1 MITVNLL
8 PYHLRPIKRT
18 PLPYILSILVL
29 LVAVGSMGGLW
40 IYQQAGIVAKRA
52 QLEQHKKEL
61 EGLQNVVDEFKR
73 LTQQQLDLAG
83 KIAIIQDIVTD
94 RIIWSRQLFNISRLT
109 PDNVWYSSI
118 TEKERTVQETKMVPN
133 PHTGKEEPKQ
143 VPVKQRVLVL
153 GGYVIT
159 GSDGSNDIY
168 PLTFNMEQ
176 DQEFSNMFQLS
187 LPKLVDTEFKG
198 YRVRSFNL
206 EYINPEKNE
215 PPKQGEE
222 PKK

>member
-18 PLPYILSILVL
+18 PLPYILSVLILVL
-29 LVAVGSMGGLW
+29 AIGAMGSLW
-40 IYQQAGIVAKRA
+40 VYTQAGIVGKRA
-52 QLEQHKKEL
+52 ELDRHKKEL
-61 EGLQNVVDEFKR
+61 EGLQAIVDEFKR
-73 LTQQQLDLAG
+73 LTKQQMELAD
-83 KIAIIQDIVTD
+83 KIAIIQDIVSD
-94 RIIWSRQLFNISRLT
+94 RVIWSRQLFNISRLT
-109 PDNVWYSSI
+109 PDNFWYSAI
-118 TEKERTVQETKMVPN
+118 TEKERSTQETKTVFN
-133 PHTGKEEPKQ
+133 KETGKQETKA
-143 VPVKQRVLVL
+143 VTVKQRVLEL

-176 DQEFSNMFQLS
+176 DPEFAGMFQLS

-206 EYINPEKNE
+206 EYLATEKKE
-215 PPKQGEE
+215 PPKKAED